1 MNELQLSNDL
11 TTIETEIKRRKRNER
26 TKKSKRGNNNRIT

>member
-11 TTIETEIKRRKRNER
+11 TTIETEIKRRKRNVQ
-26 TKKSKRGNNNRIT
+26 KKQEK

>member
-11 TTIETEIKRRKRNER
+11 TTIETEIKRRKRNVQ
-26 TKKSKRGNNNRIT
+26 KKEKA

>member
-11 TTIETEIKRRKRNER
+11 TTIETEIKRRKRNVQ
-26 TKKSKRGNNNRIT
+26 KKEKECN